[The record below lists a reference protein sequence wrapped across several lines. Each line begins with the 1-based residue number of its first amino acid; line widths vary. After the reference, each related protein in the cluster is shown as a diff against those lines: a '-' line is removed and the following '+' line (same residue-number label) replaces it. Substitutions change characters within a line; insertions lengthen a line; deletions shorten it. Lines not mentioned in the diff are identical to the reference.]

1 MADDGIPIEF
11 ISKQRIQDRSFDEKL
26 QLILEEV
33 RDGKILVLGESLGPE
48 EKRHLIEGAM
58 QAVDEEFPGIEFSGL
73 ENNGD
78 IVDQVVDRVLGLFGK
93 ERKKGLTIVG
103 NSDVMEKVKEDK
115 ETVSL
120 LARAEDSS

>member
-1 MADDGIPIEF
+1 MPDDGIPIEF
-11 ISKQRIQDRSFDEKL
+11 ISKQRIQDRSFEEKL
-26 QLILEEV
+26 DLILEEV

-58 QAVDEEFPGIEFSGL
+58 QAVDEDFPGIEFSGL

-78 IVDQVVDRVLGLFGK
+78 IVDRVVDQVLGLFGK

>member
-1 MADDGIPIEF
+1 MPDDGIPIEF
-11 ISKQRIQDRSFDEKL
+11 ISKQRIQDRSFEEKL
-26 QLILEEV
+26 DLILEEV

-78 IVDQVVDRVLGLFGK
+78 IVDRVVDQVLGLFGK

-103 NSDVMEKVKEDK
+103 NSDVMEKVKEDQ

>member
-11 ISKQRIQDRSFDEKL
+11 ISKQRIHDRSFDEKL
-26 QLILEEV
+26 ELILDEV
-33 RDGKILVLGESLGPE
+33 REGKILVLGESLGPE

-58 QAVDEEFPGIEFSGL
+58 QAVDEDFPGIEFSGL

-78 IVDQVVDRVLGLFGK
+78 MVDRFVDQVLGFFGK